1 MTTIRWVAIAALLG
15 VVAAGCGGGGESSTT
30 IPSGKTVPIQEI
42 ATCMEKGGARV
53 TKVLDEEH
61 GAFQMLY
68 ALNPEATFNIVNLA
82 SPHLDKRMTRFMQ
95 RTKGNA
101 NVPGKLVITP
111 VNEGWTLIGVVAA
124 PETYEPTPSAASD
137 ELAKGCAERPTV

>member
-1 MTTIRWVAIAALLG
+1 MTTIRWVAIAALL
-15 VVAAGCGGGGESSTT
+15 VVVAGCGGGGESSTT
-30 IPSGKTVPIQEI
+30 IPSGKTVP
-42 ATCMEKGGARV
+42 
-53 TKVLDEEH
+53 
-61 GAFQMLY
+61 
-68 ALNPEATFNIVNLA
+68 
-82 SPHLDKRMTRFMQ
+82 KRMTRFMQ

-124 PETYEPTPSAASD
+124 PETHEPTPSTASD